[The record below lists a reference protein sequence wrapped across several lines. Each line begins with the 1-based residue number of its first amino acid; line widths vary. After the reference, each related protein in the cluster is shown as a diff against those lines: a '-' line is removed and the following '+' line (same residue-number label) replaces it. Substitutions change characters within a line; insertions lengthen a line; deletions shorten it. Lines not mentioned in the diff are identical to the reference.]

1 MKKNSLGL
9 RRLKCSIVAFLVR
22 ILYGKE
28 DIMLIYMYAGAVIK
42 GKIKWSEIVRVFT
55 PRIQEAIKSAIL
67 DALGDQ
73 ALVDELTKLEP
84 TE

>member
-1 MKKNSLGL
+1 MKKNLWIL
-9 RRLKCSIVAFLVR
+9 RQSRCSIITFLLR
-22 ILYGKE
+22 ILIGKE
-28 DIMLIYMYAGAVIK
+28 DNMLIYMYAGAVIK

-73 ALVDELTKLEP
+73 SLVDELTKLEP
-84 TE
+84 AE

>member
-1 MKKNSLGL
+1 
-9 RRLKCSIVAFLVR
+9 
-22 ILYGKE
+22 
-28 DIMLIYMYAGAVIK
+28 MLIYMYASAVIK

-55 PRIQEAIKSAIL
+55 PRIQEAIKSALL

-73 ALVDELTKLEP
+73 AMVDELTKLEP